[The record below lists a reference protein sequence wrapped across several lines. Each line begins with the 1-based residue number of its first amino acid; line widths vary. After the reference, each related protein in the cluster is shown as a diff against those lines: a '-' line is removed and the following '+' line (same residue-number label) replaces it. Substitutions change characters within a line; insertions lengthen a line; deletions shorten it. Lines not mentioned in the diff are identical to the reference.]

1 MNGLIFKYGAKT
13 NLELLKDGERLLVEF
28 SSDSNVSDIRGVV
41 VVQTGDVLHNLGLVR
56 LYGGEDEEVLQ
67 VGVVGE
73 GAVLQV
79 PEQIGQILKHW
90 NGN

>member
-13 NLELLKDGERLLVEF
+13 NLELLKDCERLLVEF

-67 VGVVGE
+67 V
-73 GAVLQV
+73 